1 MVAELNVGFLGGEL
15 REFRRVPGQGEPP
28 GS

>member
-15 REFRRVPGQGEPP
+15 REFRRVLGQGEPP